1 VKIPPNAGDFRLLD
15 RAAVRALCSLRERVR
30 FTKGLYAWLG
40 FRSIGLPFV
49 AAERHAGGTTF
60 GSARLLRLA
69 WDGLTSFS
77 DFPLRL
83 SGLVG
88 ALTAA
93 AALIYAVYIGVRTL
107 AFGVDVPGWATL
119 TDAVMLLGGL
129 QILFLGVLGQYVRN
143 VFLETKQRP
152 NYLVREIVEAAAAV
166 EAGAAKA
173 QPPASESPAVV
184 ALPNRAVAA

>member
-1 VKIPPNAGDFRLLD
+1 
-15 RAAVRALCSLRERVR
+15 
-30 FTKGLYAWLG
+30 
-40 FRSIGLPFV
+40 
-49 AAERHAGGTTF
+49 
-60 GSARLLRLA
+60 
-69 WDGLTSFS
+69 
-77 DFPLRL
+77 
-83 SGLVG
+83 
-88 ALTAA
+88 
-93 AALIYAVYIGVRTL
+93 VRTL